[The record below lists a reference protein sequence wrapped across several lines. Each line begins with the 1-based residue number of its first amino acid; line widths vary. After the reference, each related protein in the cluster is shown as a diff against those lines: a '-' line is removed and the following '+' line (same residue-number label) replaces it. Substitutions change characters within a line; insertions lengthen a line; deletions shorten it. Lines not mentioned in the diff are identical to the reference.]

1 MLVCD
6 KKVDNNNYGD
16 TMFDKYWYIRR
27 QNEYMNA
34 IQNIE
39 EEMFSNFDDSL
50 VNTTNSKS
58 VNNKIILKDMR
69 SI

>member
-1 MLVCD
+1 
-6 KKVDNNNYGD
+6 
-16 TMFDKYWYIRR
+16 
-27 QNEYMNA
+27 MNA
-34 IQNIE
+34 IQKIE